1 MKRLY
6 ILFSLGLGLTLSAQ
20 NRDTEKA
27 DKLYNRFE
35 YVDAAAEYQKLVED
49 GHGDPYVY
57 RQLAESYYNVFNS
70 KEAVR
75 WYAKATE
82 TDQDAETY
90 WRYAQMLKA
99 EGQYEAANAQ
109 MRKFAA
115 KAPGDQRAVIF
126 NRDPDYLPKLR
137 AQAKLFDAK
146 SLEINS
152 DKADFGAVLSNQD
165 ILYFASARNEAKR
178 KYGWNE
184 EPYLDLYQSVRNG
197 DGTLAKP
204 TPVSG
209 VNGKF
214 HDGPAAISPD
224 GQTMYFSSESFREG
238 EFEKER
244 IAKDRQKRSQIYL
257 YRATKDGSGWGNVK
271 EVPFN
276 NKDYSTGNA
285 SVSKDGKTLYFASDR
300 PGSMGGSDI
309 WKVDMDGNGGYGEPQ
324 NLGNSVNTEGQENFP
339 YITDENKLYFASQG
353 RKGFGGYDVFVIDLN
368 DASAQA
374 KNLGAPVNTNK
385 DDFAFT
391 YNDQKKVGYFSSNR
405 DGNDNIFLATPVCS
419 TELVTTVRDAKTLSP
434 LAGAKVS
441 ILDERRNVVE
451 TRESG
456 ADGRVAYTVD
466 CGKAFTIE
474 ATRDGYES
482 GTFPANSP
490 AAGGTLDVAADLQ
503 PIETIV
509 TPTAVTLNEI
519 YFEYDKSNITREG
532 AFELDKLVQA
542 MNKYPDMVIMV
553 KSHTDNRGTDA
564 YNMALSER
572 RARSTV
578 QYIISKGIKRARIS
592 GKGYGEAEPKIA
604 CGGNCTEEQ
613 HAQNRR
619 SEFIIVKGAEQ
630 QE

>member
-6 ILFSLGLGLTLSAQ
+6 ILFSLAAGLTLSAQ
-20 NRDTEKA
+20 NKDTEKA
-27 DKLYNRFE
+27 DRLYNRFE

-49 GHGDPYVY
+49 GHADPYVY
-57 RQLAESYYNVFNS
+57 RQLADSYYNVFNS

-75 WYAKATE
+75 WYARATE

-90 WRYAQMLKA
+90 YRYAQMLKA

-109 MRKFAA
+109 MQKFAA
-115 KAPGDQRAVIF
+115 KAPSDRRAVIF
-126 NRDPDYLPKLR
+126 KADPDYLPKLR

-152 DKADFGAVLSNQD
+152 EKADFGAVLSNQD

-184 EPYLDLYQSVRNG
+184 EPFLDLYQSVRNP

-209 VNGKF
+209 INGKF
-214 HDGPAAISPD
+214 HDGPATVTAD
-224 GQTMYFSSESFREG
+224 GNTMYFSSESFRDHQYER
-238 EFEKER
+238 EKVN
-244 IAKDRQKRSQIYL
+244 KDRLKKSQVYL
-257 YRATKDGSGWGNVK
+257 YRATKNGSGWDNV
-271 EVPFN
+271 VRLPFN
-276 NKDYSTGNA
+276 DNDYSTGNP
-285 SVSKDGKTLYFASDR
+285 SISGDGKTLYFASDR
-300 PGSMGGSDI
+300 PGTMGGSDI
-309 WKVDMDGNGGYGEPQ
+309 WKVSIGEDGSYGEPQ
-324 NLGNSVNTEGQENFP
+324 NLGASVNTEGQENFP
-339 YITDENKLYFASQG
+339 YITDGNKLYFASQG
-353 RKGFGGYDVFVIDLN
+353 RKGFGGYDVFVADLGN
-368 DASAQA
+368 GGEA

-385 DDFAFT
+385 DDFAFSF
-391 YNDQKKVGYFSSNR
+391 NDTKKTGYFSSNR
-405 DGNDNIFLATPVCS
+405 DGNDNIYLATPVCS
-419 TELVTTVRDAKTLSP
+419 TELIATVRDARTLTP

-441 ILDERRNVVE
+441 ILDDRRNVIE

-456 ADGRVAYTVD
+456 PDGRVAYTVD
-466 CGKAFTIE
+466 CGKNFTIQ
-474 ATRDGYES
+474 ATKDGYES
-482 GTFPANSP
+482 GTFAANSP
-490 AAGGTLDVAADLQ
+490 SGGGTVDIPADLQ

-542 MNKYPDMVIMV
+542 MNKYPEMVIMV

-578 QYIISKGIKRARIS
+578 QYVLSKGIKRDRIS
-592 GKGYGEAEPKIA
+592 GKGYGEAEPKVA
-604 CGGNCTEEQ
+604 CGEACTEEQ

-619 SEFIIVKGAEQ
+619 SEFIIVKGGQ
-630 QE
+630 QP

>member
-1 MKRLY
+1 M
-6 ILFSLGLGLTLSAQ
+6 IFSLALGLSALAQ

-49 GHGDPYVY
+49 GKQDPYVY
-57 RQLAESYYNVFNS
+57 RQLADSYYNVFNS

-75 WYAKATE
+75 WYARAVE
-82 TDQDAETY
+82 TDQEAETY
-90 WRYAQMLKA
+90 YRYAQMLKA

-109 MRKFAA
+109 MRTFAQ
-115 KAPGDQRAVIF
+115 KAPGDQRAIIF
-126 NRDPDYLPKLR
+126 KADPDYLPKLR

-152 DKADFGAVLSNQD
+152 DKADFGAVLSNGD
-165 ILYFASARNEAKR
+165 ILYFASARNEAKK

-184 EPYLDLYQSVRNG
+184 EPFLDLYQSVRNP

-214 HDGPAAISPD
+214 HDGPAAVSSD
-224 GQTMYFSSESFREG
+224 GNTMYFSSESFREG
-238 EFEKER
+238 EYEKEK
-244 IAKDRQKRSQIYL
+244 INKDRQKRSQVYL
-257 YRATKDGSGWGNVK
+257 FRAAKSGSGWGDVR

-276 NKDYSTGNA
+276 GKDFSTGNP
-285 SVSKDGKTLYFASDR
+285 SISGDGKTLYFASNR
-300 PGSMGGSDI
+300 PGSMGGTDI
-309 WKVDMDGNGGYGEPQ
+309 WKVSIDENGGYGEPQ
-324 NLGNSVNTEGQENFP
+324 NLGNAVNTEGEENFP
-339 YITDENKLYFASQG
+339 YITDDGKLYFASQG
-353 RKGFGGYDVFVIDLN
+353 RRGFGGYDVFMVDL
-368 DASAQA
+368 AKAGEA

-391 YNDQKKVGYFSSNR
+391 FNDQKKVGFFSSNR

-419 TELVTTVRDAKTLSP
+419 TELIATVRDAKTQSP

-441 ILDERRNVVE
+441 ILDERRNVIE

-456 ADGRVAYTVD
+456 ADGRVSYTVD
-466 CGKAFTIE
+466 CAKAFTIQ

-482 GTFPANSP
+482 GTFPADSP
-490 AAGGTLDVAADLQ
+490 AGGGTLEVPADLQ

-509 TPTAVTLNEI
+509 GPTAVTLNEI

-542 MNKYPDMVIMV
+542 MGKYPDMAIMV
-553 KSHTDNRGTDA
+553 RSHTDNRGTDA

-572 RARSTV
+572 RAKSTV
-578 QYIISKGIKRARIS
+578 QYIISKGIRRERIS
-592 GKGYGEAEPKIA
+592 GKGYGEAEPKVA
-604 CGGNCTEEQ
+604 CGADCTEEQ

-619 SEFIIVKGAEQ
+619 SEFVIVKGGPQ
-630 QE
+630 P

>member
-6 ILFSLGLGLTLSAQ
+6 ILFSLALGLSLSAQ
-20 NRDTEKA
+20 NKDTAKA
-27 DKLYNRFE
+27 DKLFNRFE

-49 GHGDPYVY
+49 GKQDPYVY
-57 RQLAESYYNVFNS
+57 RQLADSYYNVFNS

-90 WRYAQMLKA
+90 YRYAQMLKA

-109 MRKFAA
+109 MQKFAA
-115 KAPGDQRAVIF
+115 KAPGDQRAAIF
-126 NRDPDYLPKLR
+126 KADPNYLPKLR

-146 SLEINS
+146 GLEINS

-165 ILYFASARNEAKR
+165 ILYFASARNEAKK

-184 EPYLDLYQSVRNG
+184 EPFLDLYQSVRNP
-197 DGTLAKP
+197 DGTLAKA

-209 VNGKF
+209 INGKF
-214 HDGPAAISPD
+214 HDGPAAISAD
-224 GQTMYFSSESFREG
+224 GNTMYFSSESFREG
-238 EFEKER
+238 EFEKEK

-257 YRATKDGSGWGNVK
+257 YRATRSGSGWGNVK
-271 EVPFN
+271 ELPFN

-285 SVSKDGKTLYFASDR
+285 SISKDGRTLYFASDR
-300 PGSMGGSDI
+300 PGSLGGSDI
-309 WKVDMDGNGGYGEPQ
+309 WKVSLDENGGYGEPQ
-324 NLGNSVNTEGQENFP
+324 NLGAAVNTEGQENFP

-353 RKGFGGYDVFVIDLN
+353 RKGFGGYDVFVIDPDKG
-368 DASAQA
+368 DAAR
-374 KNLGAPVNTNK
+374 NLGAPVNTNK

-391 YNDQKKVGYFSSNR
+391 YNDTKKVGYFSSNR
-405 DGNDNIFLATPVCS
+405 DGNDNIYLATPVCS
-419 TELVTTVRDAKTLSP
+419 TELIATVRDAKTGSA
-434 LAGAKVS
+434 LANAKVS
-441 ILDERRNVVE
+441 ILDERRNVIE

-456 ADGRVAYTVD
+456 ADGKVAYTVD
-466 CGKAFTIE
+466 CNKAFTIQ

-482 GTFPANSP
+482 GTFAANSP
-490 AAGGTLDVAADLQ
+490 ASGGRVDIAADLQ

-542 MNKYPDMVIMV
+542 MVKYPDMAIMV

-578 QYIISKGIKRARIS
+578 QYIISKGVKRERIS
-592 GKGYGEAEPKIA
+592 GKGYGEAEPKVA
-604 CGGNCTEEQ
+604 CGDACTEEQ

-619 SEFIIVKGAEQ
+619 SEFIITII
-630 QE
+630 